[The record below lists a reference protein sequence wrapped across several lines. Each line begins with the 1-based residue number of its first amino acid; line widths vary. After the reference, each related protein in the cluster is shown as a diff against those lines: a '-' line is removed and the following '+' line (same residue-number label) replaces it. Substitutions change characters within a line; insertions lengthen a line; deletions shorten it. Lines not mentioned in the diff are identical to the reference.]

1 MYASNRVI
9 GIQYV
14 ICSLVSLLYPVC
26 FSHSP
31 IRVFFYV
38 SGNLFQI
45 WVYGNSFESSLVAVA
60 NPNQQALERW
70 ADQNGVTGSFAE
82 LCEHPRAREHILAEL
97 TKIAKDKKVSYVPGI
112 TTATISVALSRCS
125 LNGCVFFN
133 LGFAS

>member
-1 MYASNRVI
+1 MI

-26 FSHSP
+26 LSHTLF
-31 IRVFFYV
+31 IYV
-38 SGNLFQI
+38 SANLFQI

-70 ADQNGVTGSFAE
+70 AEQNGVTGSFAE

-125 LNGCVFFN
+125 LNGCVF
-133 LGFAS
+133 LILDLPAERL